1 VKLAIGVLLSN
12 GFPVPAAFVLG
23 LAELLQSVLT
33 GTGNELLPV
42 ARKLT
47 SARLINSQGFPVD
60 TARNEICRLV
70 LDNDDADYLLFL
82 DADMR
87 HPANLAHRLLSHNLS
102 LVTGRYQ
109 MRKPPFHT
117 VAMRKAGPGPHDFK
131 AIEDQRG
138 LVPIDRAGAGCLL
151 IARQVLEDVRLLAG
165 DNWFQYQAGPSGLRT
180 VSEDMWFF
188 EQAQLAGY
196 QPWCDLDAV
205 CGHIASFEIDP
216 GWQKPYLEAR
226 DRAVAT
232 AEGAAV

>member
-1 VKLAIGVLLSN
+1 MKLAIGVLLSN

-23 LAELLQSVLT
+23 LAELLQCVLT
-33 GTGNELLPV
+33 GTGNELLPPGR
-42 ARKLT
+42 ALT

-70 LDNDDADYLLFL
+70 LDEDNADYLLFL

-87 HPANLAHRLLSHNLS
+87 HPANLAHRLLSHNLP

-138 LVPIDRAGAGCLL
+138 LVPVDRAGAGCLL
-151 IARQVLEDVRLLAG
+151 ISRQVLEDVRLLAG
-165 DNWFQYQAGPSGLRT
+165 DNWFQYQVGPSGLRT

-205 CGHIASFEIDP
+205 CTHISAFEIDP
-216 GWQKPYLEAR
+216 SWQKPYLEAR
-226 DRAVAT
+226 DRAEAAKEAT
-232 AEGAAV
+232 V